1 MRQKIY
7 TFISPKVEVRTPFV
21 TCVYLCWVKDSPLL
35 NLFEHE
41 KTRQK
46 AAIPKDDDLDVL
58 LAKCFLGDPFLLR
71 GWESWEKKTYGK
83 DQKSDLG
90 NHGIHHRGRDL
101 SLECFQMK
109 LRC

>member
-1 MRQKIY
+1 M
-7 TFISPKVEVRTPFV
+7 

-58 LAKCFLGDPFLLR
+58 LAMFFFGALFVE
-71 GWESWEKKTYGK
+71 GWDSWEKKTNGT

-101 SLECFQMK
+101 SLECFQCFPFEVEM
-109 LRC
+109 LTQRV